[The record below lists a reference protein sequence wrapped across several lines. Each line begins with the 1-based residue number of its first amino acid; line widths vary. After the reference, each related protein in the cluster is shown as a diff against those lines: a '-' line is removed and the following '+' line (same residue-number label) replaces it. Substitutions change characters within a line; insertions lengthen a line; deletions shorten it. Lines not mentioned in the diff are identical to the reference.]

1 VNIPTSPSFYVSG
14 LTKVLKRSTI
24 MSEGREESIKIY
36 CLAED
41 KFFRLTKQKKDLED
55 QISELKK
62 QLD

>member
-1 VNIPTSPSFYVSG
+1 
-14 LTKVLKRSTI
+14 